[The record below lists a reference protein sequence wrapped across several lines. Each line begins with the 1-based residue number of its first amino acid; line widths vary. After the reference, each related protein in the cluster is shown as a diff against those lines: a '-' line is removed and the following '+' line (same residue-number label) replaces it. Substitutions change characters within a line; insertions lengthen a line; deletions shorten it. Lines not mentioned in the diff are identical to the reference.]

1 MTIFMTNNLWKS
13 KIQIQFL
20 KSAYDKMIRFDFWI
34 DKTYSFKSHL
44 NSLSLLQNL
53 QIMNTFEQF
62 NLPKSLQKAVDELGL
77 TTPTPIQEKS
87 FSVIMSGRDVM
98 GIAQTGT
105 GKTLAYLLPLL
116 KQWKFIN
123 TDSARIVILV
133 PTRELVVQIV
143 DVINSLTQHMSVR
156 TLGIYG
162 GVNINTQKTAVR
174 EGIDI
179 LVGTP
184 GRTMDLALDN
194 VVRFDSIQ
202 KLVID
207 EFDEILNL
215 GFRTQVTA
223 ILAML
228 KGKRQ
233 NILFSATMT
242 DEVDAMLDEHF
253 DFPVE
258 VSLAAS
264 GTPLEKIQQLAYF
277 TPNFLTKLNL
287 LKDLLKDDA
296 FERVLIFANNK
307 KSVDLIANSLEEL
320 FPEQFGVIHSNKSQN
335 YRLNTMASFQAG
347 EIRGIVTTD
356 VMARGLDISDISHVI
371 NFEFTEIP
379 EQYIHRI
386 GRTGRADK
394 SGIAI
399 SLIAPRE
406 EEIMIEAEMLM
417 EKEIEILDLPE
428 TVEVAVRLLEFE
440 KDKKK
445 VKQLLKRPTQERGDA
460 FHEKAAKNKKI
471 NLGGPSKTKKKTG
484 TSVNRNILK
493 NRAAKRKKK

>member
-1 MTIFMTNNLWKS
+1 MS
-13 KIQIQFL
+13 
-20 KSAYDKMIRFDFWI
+20 
-34 DKTYSFKSHL
+34 
-44 NSLSLLQNL
+44 
-53 QIMNTFEQF
+53 TFEQF
-62 NLPKSLQKAVDELGL
+62 NLPKSLQKAIDDLGL

-87 FSVIMSGRDVM
+87 FSSIMSGRDVM

-116 KQWKFIN
+116 KQWKFVN
-123 TDSARIVILV
+123 TDSARMVILV

-143 DVINSLTQHMSVR
+143 EVIESLTKYMSVR

-162 GVNINTQKTAVR
+162 GVNINTQKKAVY

-194 VVRFDSIQ
+194 VVRFDSLQ

-215 GFRTQVTA
+215 GFRFQVTS
-223 ILAML
+223 LLTMM
-228 KGKRQ
+228 KNKRQ

-242 DEVDAMLDEHF
+242 DDVDALLDEYF
-253 DFPVE
+253 ELPE
-258 VSLAAS
+258 EITLAPS
-264 GTPLEKIQQLAYF
+264 GTPLEKIEQLGYYA
-277 TPNFLTKLNL
+277 PNFLTKINL
-287 LKDLLKDDA
+287 LNHLLSTY
-296 FERVLIFANNK
+296 ENTTRVLIFANNK
-307 KSVDLIANSLEEL
+307 KTVDLIANSIEENY
-320 FPEQFGVIHSNKSQN
+320 PDQFGVIHSNKSQN

-347 EIRGIVTTD
+347 ELRGIVTTD
-356 VMARGLDISDISHVI
+356 VMARGLDISDVTHVI

-399 SLIAPRE
+399 SFISPNE
-406 EEIMIEAEMLM
+406 EEIQIEAELLM
-417 EKEIEILDLPE
+417 EKEIQFLDFPE
-428 TVEVAVRLLEFE
+428 EVEVAERLLEFE

-445 VKQLLKRPTQERGDA
+445 VKQLLKRVKQEGGAA
-460 FHEKAAKNKKI
+460 FHEKSKKNQKV
-471 NLGGPSKTKKKTG
+471 NLGGPAKTKPRKTE
-484 TSVNRNILK
+484 SRNRGVE
-493 NRAAKRKKK
+493 RKRDAKKKKK